1 MASIDNAKWSQERV
15 SHWLCAAWSSG
26 FQEILKM
33 LDLQDALADIEFERQ
48 PPAQELWQEWREPLW
63 YRLPTNLPEGAAFSI
78 GCASDTARGLARV
91 ITGEDDLPDTTVL
104 ETYLEIVQQ
113 SANVVGGAFSEN
125 AGTTVEF
132 AQASQDS
139 VPRGGSMGFQL
150 QFKLESANHLLAVVP
165 TESMLEWILST
176 DRAAESPKNPDD
188 AGKTASNA
196 ADEGPKEQSSGPS
209 LSSTATRNLE
219 LLMEVD
225 LDLSVSFGRTQLLLE
240 DVLKLASGSI
250 VELNR
255 SATDPVDVLVN
266 DAVVARGEVVVVEGN
281 YGVRITEVVSRKE
294 RIRSI
299 F

>member
-1 MASIDNAKWSQERV
+1 MASIDNAKWSQERI

-26 FQEILKM
+26 LQEVPKM

-48 PPAQELWQEWREPLW
+48 PPAQELWQQWQEPLW

-91 ITGEDDLPDTTVL
+91 IAGEDELPDTTVL

-132 AQASQDS
+132 AQASEDS
-139 VPRGGSMGFQL
+139 APRRGSMGFQL

-165 TESMLEWILST
+165 TESMLGWILST
-176 DRAAESPKNPDD
+176 DRAAEAPKNPDET
-188 AGKTASNA
+188 GETASNA
-196 ADEGPKEQSSGPS
+196 TEEGPEEQSSGLS
-209 LSSTATRNLE
+209 LSSTATHNLE

-281 YGVRITEVVSRKE
+281 YGIRITEVASRKE